1 MITKPV
7 LLSGSLV
14 AVLLAGCAG
23 TSTGTTSGAPATST
37 GSSSSPA
44 GSSSSG
50 VRGGYGAPAGSNP
63 SPTSASAPT
72 GTTAVSGTKISIK
85 AFAFNPNS
93 LTIKVGTRVTTT
105 NLDSAT
111 HTWTA
116 GGGLFDSG
124 NLPTGKSF
132 SVTFAKPGTF
142 NYVCSIHAFMHGGI
156 TVTP

>member
-1 MITKPV
+1 MIAKSV
-7 LLSGSLV
+7 LLSGSLL

-23 TSTGTTSGAPATST
+23 TSTGKTSGAPVASA
-37 GSSSSPA
+37 GSSSSHA
-44 GSSSSG
+44 GNLTSG

-63 SPTSASAPT
+63 SPTAASAPT
-72 GTTAVSGTKISIK
+72 GTTAVGGTKISIK

-93 LTIKVGTRVTTT
+93 LTIKVGTRMTAT

-124 NLPTGKSF
+124 DLATGKSF
-132 SVTFAKPGTF
+132 SVTFAKAGTF
-142 NYVCSIHAFMHGGI
+142 SYVCSIHAFMHGSI